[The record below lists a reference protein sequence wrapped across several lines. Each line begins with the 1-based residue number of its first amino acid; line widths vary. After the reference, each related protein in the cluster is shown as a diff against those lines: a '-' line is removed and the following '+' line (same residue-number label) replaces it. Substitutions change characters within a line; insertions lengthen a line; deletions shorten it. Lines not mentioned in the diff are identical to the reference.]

1 MQRLQVQINDFR
13 QTMLQVLST
22 DSSRWP
28 KEARDL
34 LRTLVV
40 PKRDLVIR
48 VSEEVQALN
57 RSAFVEQQRQVAEVH
72 SASQRRLWQLLGGAL
87 TASFAIGWFVT
98 GYAGRLERSLQ
109 RQRVQDAR
117 NAREL
122 QDLSAKLITAQEEE
136 RRSVARELHDE
147 VGQVL
152 TAIKVELAVAQRAI
166 EARGDDAQV
175 LEDAR
180 SITEGALKTVRD
192 LSHFLHPQLLDDLGL
207 PATVER
213 YLREFSRRH
222 DVRADLL
229 QSNMNERLAPE
240 VEASCYRI
248 IQEALTNVAKHA
260 RAHTCRVYLQRLPT
274 TLLVTVEDDGVGFEE
289 HQRDSTAGSSGLG
302 LIGIRERASHLGG
315 TAGHRERARPGHSNN
330 RRAAGALTDV
340 ICHSVG
346 EATELPAEALAAKAI
361 VNGRES
367 ASFSGTTTHS
377 SEKASAKSF
386 RNK

>member
-1 MQRLQVQINDFR
+1 MNQALNQYVPVLDSSTERERVNRLQLQINDFR

-72 SASQRRLWQLLGGAL
+72 TASQRRLWQILGGAL

-98 GYAGRLERSLQ
+98 GYAGRLEKSLQ

-180 SITEGALKTVRD
+180 SIAEGALTTVRD
-192 LSHFLHPQLLDDLGL
+192 LSHFLHPALLDDLGL
-207 PATVER
+207 PATVDW
-213 YLREFSRRH
+213 YLRGFSRRH

-229 QSNMNERLAPE
+229 QSNMTERLAPE

-260 RAHTCRVYLQRLPT
+260 RAQTCRVYLQRLPT

-289 HQRDSTAGSSGLG
+289 RRRDSTAGSSGLG

-315 TAGHRERARPGHSNN
+315 TVGIESAPG
-330 RRAAGALTDV
+330 RGTRITV
-340 ICHSVG
+340 
-346 EATELPAEALAAKAI
+346 ELPARARTPSVAPSEEGSEPTADALAAKAI
-361 VNGRES
+361 VNG
-367 ASFSGTTTHS
+367 
-377 SEKASAKSF
+377 
-386 RNK
+386 